1 MWQYVS
7 INPCPS
13 GFGQFQS
20 GERGDVYNTLT
31 DLLGDSA
38 FCADVTQILDEETL
52 PEGAEDIRGRVQNEP
67 DRLFVSTF
75 PDGGAHYFGAN
86 AVED

>member
-7 INPCPS
+7 INRCPS

-31 DLLGDSA
+31 DLL
-38 FCADVTQILDEETL
+38 ADTDATEILDGEL
-52 PEGAEDIRGRVQNEP
+52 PAGAEDIRGRVRNEP
-67 DRLFVSTF
+67 DRLFVIVG
-75 PDGGAHYFGAN
+75 DGGLHYFGAV